1 MQKELRR
8 EQKCIIIDLFIV
20 VPEIKQKIR
29 RSQKRE
35 RRILACLTEKMPFRN
50 YHFYAFRKENAAA
63 HHYPDISTH

>member
-29 RSQKRE
+29 RSQK
-35 RRILACLTEKMPFRN
+35 
-50 YHFYAFRKENAAA
+50 ENGVFWLV
-63 HHYPDISTH
+63 